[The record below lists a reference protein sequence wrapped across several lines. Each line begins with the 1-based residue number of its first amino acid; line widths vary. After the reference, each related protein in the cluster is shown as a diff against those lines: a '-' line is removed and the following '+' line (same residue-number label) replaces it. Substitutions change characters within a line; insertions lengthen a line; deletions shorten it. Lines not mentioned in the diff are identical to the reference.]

1 MCTEGAQL
9 DGAWARPPHPNG
21 MEHDRTHKCDIARS
35 PVVST
40 ENRADTAGRGEPLR
54 NAPFG
59 TVNPSAEAYTGS
71 NPVPATPG
79 QAPFRGGLTSFDGF
93 EKCTKVHKARE
104 VNAQVAS
111 PRSNG
116 CLLNQPP
123 RSLDRLSA
131 PIASASLFGFTYVW
145 IVNAFDE
152 CPSHAEITAIGTP
165 SRCISVPHVC
175 RAS

>member
-71 NPVPATPG
+71 NPVPATLSGPSIG
-79 QAPFRGGLTSFDGF
+79 RAFCVRTGIILAVGGLVGLT
-93 EKCTKVHKARE
+93 
-104 VNAQVAS
+104 VAMGS
-111 PRSNG
+111 KLG
-116 CLLNQPP
+116 ADAC
-123 RSLDRLSA
+123 
-131 PIASASLFGFTYVW
+131 
-145 IVNAFDE
+145 
-152 CPSHAEITAIGTP
+152 
-165 SRCISVPHVC
+165 
-175 RAS
+175 